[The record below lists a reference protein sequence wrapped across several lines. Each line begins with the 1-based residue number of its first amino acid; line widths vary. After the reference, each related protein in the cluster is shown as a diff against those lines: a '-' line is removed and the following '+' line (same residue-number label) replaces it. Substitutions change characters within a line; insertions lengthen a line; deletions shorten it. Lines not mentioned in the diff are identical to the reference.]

1 MKIIL
6 PLLVLTA
13 ASLAFF
19 YINQPVVELKGD
31 QELDVQFFKFISEH
45 AKSYKSAQEVKI
57 RFEQFD
63 YIDWNELGYV
73 TPVKDQGSCGSCWAF
88 SAVAPLESAYAI
100 QNEIKGGDIPRFS
113 EQQIVDCSKEF
124 GSLACDGGFMDGAM
138 EHWKTYAPI
147 LENEYKYTGVEGE
160 CREKELAK
168 TTKSPIKKISG
179 HRTLNY
185 DSNGEEIMSAIH
197 DAPIS
202 VAVDAS
208 GFAFQFYSKG
218 VVSTCRNTG
227 LNHGVTVVGYDTL
240 SGKEFFLIK
249 ITWEER
255 WGDHGYI
262 RLATSGNNCGV
273 NEEPLVVDL

>member
-1 MKIIL
+1 MADW
-6 PLLVLTA
+6 T
-13 ASLAFF
+13 
-19 YINQPVVELKGD
+19 E
-31 QELDVQFFKFISEH
+31 EE
-45 AKSYKSAQEVKI
+45 YKSLLNYKPRNPSNRVSMKKHNVRQI
-57 RFEQFD
+57 FD

-100 QNEIKGGDIPRFS
+100 QNDIKGGNIPRFS
-113 EQQIVDCSKEF
+113 EQQIVDCSHEF
-124 GSLACDGGFMDGAM
+124 GSIACDGGYMDGAM

-240 SGKEFFLIK
+240 NGKEFFLIK
-249 ITWEER
+249 NSWGER